1 MSDKAGDY
9 FYKGCQEN
17 QGRRKAAVNGNMA
30 QRKLEPLGE
39 KKVSLVILASS
50 EFCNPENRIRPPF
63 ILRSPLH
70 RQLEALPSLFSQSL
84 AIVKLGLEGKERDA
98 GTAVSHPRKQHPNK
112 NKTWV
117 GFSRGSPTSAAHQ
130 SLCGGS
136 VSDTRPC
143 HAHND
148 IRAPTG
154 SFRGSQYFSKAPKT
168 TFPAPSHPYPAPPTP
183 LPTHFLI
190 TLLRKCLF

>member
-1 MSDKAGDY
+1 MGIWAK
-9 FYKGCQEN
+9 
-17 QGRRKAAVNGNMA
+17 
-30 QRKLEPLGE
+30 RKLEPLGE
-39 KKVSLVILASS
+39 KKVSPVTRMSS
-50 EFCNPENRIRPPF
+50 EFCNPENQILPPF
-63 ILRSPLH
+63 ILRPPLH
-70 RQLEALPSLFSQSL
+70 CQQEALLSLFSQPL
-84 AIVKLGLEGKERDA
+84 AIVKLGLEGKERGA
-98 GTAVSHPRKQHPNK
+98 GTAVNHPRKQHPNK

-117 GFSRGSPTSAAHQ
+117 GFIRGSPTLAAHQ
-130 SLCGGS
+130 SLCRGS

-148 IRAPTG
+148 IRTPTG

-168 TFPAPSHPYPAPPTP
+168 TFPAPSHPSPAPPTP